1 MTNLERLLED
11 KHRLAEA
18 MVSLVEEPD
27 YDENMDG
34 EWEQC
39 GTIDYYRTTDGST
52 FYDINE
58 AVEYQLTWLNTEEGN
73 QIG

>member
-1 MTNLERLLED
+1 
-11 KHRLAEA
+11 
-18 MVSLVEEPD
+18 
-27 YDENMDG
+27 MDG

-52 FYDINE
+52 FYGIDE